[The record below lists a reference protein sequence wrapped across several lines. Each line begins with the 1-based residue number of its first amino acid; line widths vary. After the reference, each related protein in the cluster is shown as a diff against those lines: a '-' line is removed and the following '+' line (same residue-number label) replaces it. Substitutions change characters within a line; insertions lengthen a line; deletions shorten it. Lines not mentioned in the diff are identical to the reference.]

1 MSVHLVPYF
10 NYLCWWFGFGFEFEC
25 SFSYFSDFV
34 CSGFSTV
41 SDFIFQLTF
50 LPLQLD
56 LHFLFLIY
64 FFNYFPQLLADT
76 PVFLLDNISLSIC
89 AFSLSLSPSVHSLF
103 LSLSLSM
110 YSPSTLFFSHS
121 LSIHSISLSI
131 SFSASLS
138 LSILLSF
145 SYFLPHFISTSPP
158 LCLSLSVFFGSLS
171 PLLSFPL
178 SLPPSLSPLSLS
190 LSLSF
195 FLSFYLFFFIS
206 LPNCISPRP
215 NDFFIPV
222 TLSISLPF
230 NLFS

>member
-10 NYLCWWFGFGFEFEC
+10 NYLCWWFGFGFGFEFEC

-41 SDFIFQLTF
+41 SNFIFELTF
-50 LPLQLD
+50 LPLQVD
-56 LHFLFLIY
+56 LSFLFLMY

-89 AFSLSLSPSVHSLF
+89 VFS

-145 SYFLPHFISTSPP
+145 SHFLPHFISTSP
-158 LCLSLSVFFGSLS
+158 
-171 PLLSFPL
+171 LL
-178 SLPPSLSPLSLS
+178 PSA
-190 LSLSF
+190 
-195 FLSFYLFFFIS
+195 
-206 LPNCISPRP
+206 
-215 NDFFIPV
+215 
-222 TLSISLPF
+222 
-230 NLFS
+230 

>member
-64 FFNYFPQLLADT
+64 FFNCFPQLLADT

-89 AFSLSLSPSVHSLF
+89 AFSLSLSLSLYVLSIYALFLSFSLHSLHLTLYFLLSLSFSLHPTLF
-103 LSLSLSM
+103 LSLPTSLHLYLS
-110 YSPSTLFFSHS
+110 SPLPKSLCLF
-121 LSIHSISLSI
+121 LAL
-131 SFSASLS
+131 
-138 LSILLSF
+138 
-145 SYFLPHFISTSPP
+145 SPP
-158 LCLSLSVFFGSLS
+158 
-171 PLLSFPL
+171 LSFPL
-178 SLPPSLSPLSLS
+178 SLSPLF

-195 FLSFYLFFFIS
+195 ILSIFSFLFHYLTASLLGQMIFLSL
-206 LPNCISPRP
+206 
-215 NDFFIPV
+215 
-222 TLSISLPF
+222 
-230 NLFS
+230 

>member
-10 NYLCWWFGFGFEFEC
+10 NYLCWWFGFGFGFEFEC

-41 SDFIFQLTF
+41 SNFIFELTF

-56 LHFLFLIY
+56 LSFLFLMY

-89 AFSLSLSPSVHSLF
+89 VFSLSLSLYVLSIYALFLSFSLHSLHLTLYFLLSLSFSLHPTLF
-103 LSLSLSM
+103 LSLPTSLHLYLS
-110 YSPSTLFFSHS
+110 SPLPKSLCLFW
-121 LSIHSISLSI
+121 
-131 SFSASLS
+131 LS
-138 LSILLSF
+138 LS
-145 SYFLPHFISTSPP
+145 P
-158 LCLSLSVFFGSLS
+158 SL
-171 PLLSFPL
+171 FP
-178 SLPPSLSPLSLS
+178 SLPPSLSLSPLS